1 VSLHLFACVHAC
13 MVILYF
19 AHVCMCVC
27 VWEGGGR
34 GGVICT
40 CIACSVE
47 MFASVLFDVLFG
59 TGCRT
64 EGFAFNCADAD
75 VCLPGY

>member
-1 VSLHLFACVHAC
+1 
-13 MVILYF
+13 
-19 AHVCMCVC
+19 
-27 VWEGGGR
+27 
-34 GGVICT
+34 
-40 CIACSVE
+40 